1 MVNLTKSA
9 EIRQLGG
16 ALGRPAAGGGALSQ
30 VRGAYSAFFLASG
43 ASAKQ
48 RAQGASDTARAA
60 GALQPWSNGHH
71 FLNFT
76 EHEVDPA
83 SVFGDETLS
92 RLRAERDRVDP
103 TRMFVTNHDL
113 G

>member
-1 MVNLTKSA
+1 VSA

-30 VRGAYSAFFLASG
+30 VRGAYSACFLASA
-43 ASAKQ
+43 ASAEQ
-48 RAQGASDTARAA
+48 RLQGGSDTARAA
-60 GALQPWSNGHH
+60 GALRPWSSGQR
-71 FLNFT
+71 FLNFAD
-76 EHEVDPA
+76 EEVDPA
-83 SVFGDETLS
+83 SVFDDATLS
-92 RLRAERDRVDP
+92 RLRAVRDHVDP